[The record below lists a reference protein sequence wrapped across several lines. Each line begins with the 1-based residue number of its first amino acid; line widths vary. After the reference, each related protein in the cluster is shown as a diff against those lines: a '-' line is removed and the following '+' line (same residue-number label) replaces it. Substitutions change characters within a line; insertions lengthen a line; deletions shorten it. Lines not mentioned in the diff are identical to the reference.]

1 MSSWMNEAAAIPNHA
16 GNGFHHMGDPNSM
29 AGAGMMDHAA
39 FMANTGQFNP
49 SAAGQQFPN
58 PQQMAVAMQ
67 NGQMRN
73 ASPSFSNPVYQTNSV
88 VPSKRPRPREDSI
101 GASPRQNPGMLPTSR
116 ADTPQQS
123 QFPGFQPNA
132 MQPQNTGQPQHYPH
146 LQPNGSSTASP
157 SPVMAGNQLRPG
169 SVPQRVNTASP
180 HPFSPASQ
188 QFGQQASPVP
198 SEHSN
203 TPQPGMYMNPQGFPQ
218 GYNPGFAPSPSP
230 VRPPSAQNAMT
241 PQMSQH
247 QMGQQMPQMH
257 PNQMFPNQQMHH
269 MQQMQMQQM
278 QAAQMQGRGGMD
290 PKMMYH
296 MRLQQQYGQGN
307 MPPGASD
314 MQAQNMA
321 QNRGMMPKQGMP
333 MQNGQVPPVGMRPQQ
348 TGQISRG
355 MTPDMFMKNLS
366 NFMASRQLPFDM
378 NPIVEGRP
386 LHLFQL
392 FQVVQKFNGYRNIT
406 AQNAWPQVAAAVG
419 FPPQQVPSAPSQ
431 IKAVYERNLIKFEEA
446 WVNQQRSHHMK
457 QQSTGAAGMPA
468 TPGQGTPQRMPQ
480 MSPSHNM
487 PHTQP
492 QMPVQHA
499 QSPVKPIGPGMQHGN
514 VNGFLPPQHPPQTP
528 QQQPNAGS
536 GPLRNNSIPRSMD
549 ATPISA
555 EFPLHSPGPIGKPGG
570 VPLQQGDMVKV
581 NGAALPHPKSLTTKD
596 DVYAP
601 LSRTLE
607 KTPPEVGGCYASLDV
622 DVFSRSLGVQLTE
635 LIPDMPAIGELG
647 NIDLHA
653 LTKSIQSGIH
663 GEVRL
668 ALDVLAIVTRFS
680 EEATPLIIEV
690 KLCEDLV
697 ESLLDCAEEQVDLLV
712 DNAEPI
718 SDEIDLTSYEDV
730 LRATRAEQFNLRK
743 VHAFGETEYEL
754 ERAADRLIAITT
766 ILRNLSFHE
775 PNQPTLADEIV
786 IKFLCSLIRSL
797 GTHEGLLRTAQNT
810 LDIMKD
816 MIVFLSN
823 IGASVELPGRDQAF
837 CLLQFILSFAPSPNP
852 CMTAHKLVFTPYEP
866 TIHKYLPHA
875 LDALAKLL
883 ARDEPNRRHYKA
895 MVNADSASSPPYE
908 LLTRTFALAI
918 SPVPYDVH
926 DMRFSVLPSKLVE
939 ARKPLLM
946 QGLLA
951 ADIIAQLAP
960 GFESGLTRAWL
971 SSADG
976 FAQRLLTLVRKF
988 AHHIEHPP
996 RHIEHPV
1003 PPHPRA
1009 NQRNPNREDPRTN
1022 PRNPNREDPE
1032 LLYIIMCAVS
1042 SLRRLCEKARDPS
1055 DVASIPPNALPTR
1068 ECLFESLNNLKN
1080 PKWAS
1085 LLNQLSAYVG
1095 LEN

>member
-29 AGAGMMDHAA
+29 ASAGMMDHSA
-39 FMANTGQFNP
+39 FMANAGQFNP
-49 SAAGQQFPN
+49 NAAGQQFSN

-116 ADTPQQS
+116 AGTPQQS

-132 MQPQNTGQPQHYPH
+132 MQPQNAGQPQHYPH

-203 TPQPGMYMNPQGFPQ
+203 TPQPGMYMTPQGFPQ
-218 GYNPGFAPSPSP
+218 GYNPAFAPSPSP
-230 VRPPSAQNAMT
+230 ARPPSAQNAIT
-241 PQMSQH
+241 PQMAPH

-257 PNQMFPNQQMHH
+257 PNQMFPNQQMHP

-278 QAAQMQGRGGMD
+278 QAAQAMQGRGGMD

-307 MPPGASD
+307 MPPGAGD

-333 MQNGQVPPVGMRPQQ
+333 MQNGQGPPVGMRPQQ
-348 TGQISRG
+348 TGQIPRG
-355 MTPDMFMKNLS
+355 MTHDIFMKNLS

-392 FQVVQKFNGYRNIT
+392 FQVVQKFNGYRNVT
-406 AQNAWPQVAAAVG
+406 TQNAWPQVAATVG

-431 IKAVYERNLIKFEEA
+431 VKVVYERNLIKFEEA
-446 WVNQQRSHHMK
+446 WMSQQRSHHIK
-457 QQSTGAAGMPA
+457 QQSTGAGGMPT
-468 TPGQGTPQRMPQ
+468 TPGQGTPQRVPQ

-487 PHTQP
+487 QPTQP

-499 QSPVKPIGPGMQHGN
+499 QSPVKPVGPSMQHNN
-514 VNGFLPPQHPPQTP
+514 VNGFLPPQHPQTP
-528 QQQPNAGS
+528 QQQPNAGP
-536 GPLRNNSIPRSMD
+536 GPLRNSMPRSID

-570 VPLQQGDMVKV
+570 PPFHQRADVVKHV
-581 NGAALPHPKSLTTKD
+581 NGAVTLPIPNSLTTND
-596 DVYAP
+596 DVYVP
-601 LSRTLE
+601 LTRTLE
-607 KTPPEVGGCYASLDV
+607 KTPPEVGGCYGGLDIEV
-622 DVFSRSLGVQLTE
+622 VARLLGDVVQVT
-635 LIPDMPAIGELG
+635 PDMPLISELG
-647 NIDLHA
+647 NIDIHA

-668 ALDVLAIVTRFS
+668 ALDVLAIVTRHCEGAPHLS
-680 EEATPLIIEV
+680 IE
-690 KLCEDLV
+690 LEHCEDLV
-697 ESLLDCAEEQVDLLV
+697 DSLLDCAEEQVDLLAE
-712 DNAEPI
+712 NAEPI

-730 LRATRAEQFNLRK
+730 LRAARAEQFYLRK
-743 VHAFGETEYEL
+743 VHTFGETDYEL

-766 ILRNLSFHE
+766 ILRNLSFIE
-775 PNQPTLADEIV
+775 KNLQWLADEVV

-816 MIVFLSN
+816 MIVLLSN
-823 IGASVELPGRDQAF
+823 IAASVELPGRDQAF
-837 CLLQFILSFAPSPNP
+837 CLLQFILSFAPSPSP
-852 CMTAHKLVFTPYEP
+852 CMTADKLVFTPYNP
-866 TIHKYLPHA
+866 TIHPYLPFA

-883 ARDEPNRRHYKA
+883 ARDEPNRRHYKTI
-895 MVNADSASSPPYE
+895 VSADALSSPPYE
-908 LLTRTFALAI
+908 LLTRTFAMVI
-918 SPVPYDVH
+918 SPIPYDSH
-926 DMRFSVLPSKLVE
+926 DMRLGILPPIVE
-939 ARKPLLM
+939 VRKPLLM
-946 QGLLA
+946 QAMLTT
-951 ADIIAQLAP
+951 DIIAQLAP
-960 GFESGLTRAWL
+960 GYESGVTRAWL
-971 SSADG
+971 SSGEG
-976 FAQRLLTLVRKF
+976 FAQKLLTLVK
-988 AHHIEHPP
+988 I
-996 RHIEHPV
+996 ICQYVEHPV
-1003 PPHPRA
+1003 AQPKS
-1009 NQRNPNREDPRTN
+1009 NPSKRE
-1022 PRNPNREDPE
+1022 EPE
-1032 LLYIIMCAVS
+1032 LVYMVSCAVS
-1042 SLRRLCEKARDPS
+1042 ALRRLCEKARDPNNMT
-1055 DVASIPPNALPTR
+1055 SIPPKALPTR
-1068 ECLFESLNNLKN
+1068 ASLFESLNNLRN
-1080 PKWAS
+1080 PKWAL
-1085 LLNQLSAYVG
+1085 LLNQLSAYVE